1 MALPHAHPL
10 EVIDLHAVQ
19 HADTGGISTSLLKT
33 GGMQLLRLVL
43 PAGHT
48 LPEHHVAGE
57 ITVHCLAGEI
67 ILDVGGRGSRLTA
80 GQLMALPGGQP
91 HALRAVQDA
100 AVLVTLLHTA

>member
-10 EVIDLHAVQ
+10 EVIDLHVAP
-19 HADTGGISTSLLKT
+19 HADTGGVSTSLLKT
-33 GGMQLLRLVL
+33 AGMQLLRLVL

-67 ILDVGGRGSRLTA
+67 ILDVGGRTSRMIA
-80 GQLMALPGGQP
+80 GQLTALPGGQP

-100 AVLVTLLHTA
+100 TVLVTLLHPA